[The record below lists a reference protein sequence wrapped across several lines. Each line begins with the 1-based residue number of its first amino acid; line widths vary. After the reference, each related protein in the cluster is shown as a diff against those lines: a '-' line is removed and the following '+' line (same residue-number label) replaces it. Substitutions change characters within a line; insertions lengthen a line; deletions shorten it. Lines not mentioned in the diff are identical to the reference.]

1 MNAIAPILQSEDL
14 AISATMPPK
23 LRMLGRASEVPDM
36 ATILLVDD
44 DAVDVMAIR
53 RAFKTLRIN
62 NHLVTAGDGIE
73 ALDRLRGTNGLTK
86 VPRPHI
92 VLLDL
97 NMPRMGGVEFLGELR
112 QDPDLC
118 RTIVFVMT
126 TSAASEDRVRAYQ
139 LNIAGYLLKQ
149 YSGRSFVD
157 AIGMLRHYWSVVQLP
172 N

>member
-1 MNAIAPILQSEDL
+1 MNAIAPTFRFDDL
-14 AISATMPPK
+14 AISATMPPI
-23 LRMLGRASEVPDM
+23 LRMLEGEPEVPDL
-36 ATILLVDD
+36 ATVLLVDD
-44 DAVDVMAIR
+44 DIIDVMAIR

-62 NHLVTAGDGIE
+62 NTLVTAGDGIE

-97 NMPRMGGVEFLGELR
+97 NMPRMGGVEFLEELR
-112 QDPDLC
+112 EDPDLC
-118 RTIVFVMT
+118 RTVVFVMT
-126 TSAASEDRVRAYQ
+126 TSGASEDRVRAYQ
-139 LNIAGYLLKQ
+139 MNIAGYLLKQ

-172 N
+172 D